1 MVLEYFEREDINEFF
16 DVFARDYKKARTWL
30 VDNICMLET
39 LLPEMAKDLG
49 ESTKMSI
56 NTIEKCV
63 YQIDRWCWELHR
75 EDMMMKEKNIQNKIF
90 LLTRKKSTGKSA
102 KNST

>member
-49 ESTKMSI
+49 LVEI
-56 NTIEKCV
+56 NMHE
-63 YQIDRWCWELHR
+63 
-75 EDMMMKEKNIQNKIF
+75 EDIPND
-90 LLTRKKSTGKSA
+90 
-102 KNST
+102 